1 MFLKERLFSP
11 QRRKGAKVAKKVPSK
26 DILDELSH
34 KVIGACI
41 EVHRLLGP
49 GLLESIYVDCLESEL
64 SELEIPV
71 KREVII
77 PVRYKGKELSKP
89 LRLDLLVGDCLIVE
103 VKSVDTLL
111 PVHAA
116 QLLTYLKMTEFKLG
130 LLLNFNVVV
139 MRDGIKRI
147 VNGL

>member
-1 MFLKERLFSP
+1 M
-11 QRRKGAKVAKKVPSK
+11 PSK

-34 KVIGACI
+34 TVIGACI

-49 GLLESIYVDCLESEL
+49 GLLESIYVECLAAEL
-64 SELEIPV
+64 SGQEIPV
-71 KREVII
+71 KREVIVPI
-77 PVRYKGKELSKP
+77 RYKGKELSKP
-89 LRLDLLVGDCLIVE
+89 LRLDLLVDECLIVE
-103 VKSVDTLL
+103 AKSVDALL
-111 PVHAA
+111 PVHSA
-116 QLLTYLKMTEFKLG
+116 QLLTYLKMTDLKLG

>member
-1 MFLKERLFSP
+1 M
-11 QRRKGAKVAKKVPSK
+11 PSK

-49 GLLESIYVDCLESEL
+49 GLLESIYVECLAAEL
-64 SELEIPV
+64 SGLEIPV
-71 KREVII
+71 KREVIVPI
-77 PVRYKGKELSKP
+77 RYKGKELSKP
-89 LRLDLLVGDCLIVE
+89 LRLDLLVDECLIVE
-103 VKSVDTLL
+103 AKSVDALL
-111 PVHAA
+111 PVHSA
-116 QLLTYLKMTEFKLG
+116 QLLTYLKMTEVKLG

>member
-1 MFLKERLFSP
+1 M
-11 QRRKGAKVAKKVPSK
+11 PSK

-49 GLLESIYVDCLESEL
+49 GLLESIYIECLAAEL

-71 KREVII
+71 KREVIVPI
-77 PVRYKGKELSKP
+77 RYKGKTLSKP
-89 LRLDLLVGDCLIVE
+89 LRLDLLVDDCLIVE
-103 VKSVDTLL
+103 AKSVDTLL
-111 PVHAA
+111 PVHSA
-116 QLLTYLKMTEFKLG
+116 QLLTYLKMTDVKLG